1 MHTSRSVRPLFALVA
16 LAAALA
22 CASAPASGQ
31 GFMDRLK
38 KKAEEAAKRKAE
50 ERTEKRAGQAT
61 DAAMDKAECA
71 ASDKLCAERV
81 AKESAAAKSGAK
93 GGGQNGGASTAPAK
107 PGEGVWLNYDFVPG
121 DRVIFADDFTADAVG
136 DFPHRL
142 HLLAGN
148 MEVVDWRGG
157 RYLRAADGGK
167 IEIRLP
173 ETLPERF
180 TLEFDAWHY
189 GSAGGEVR
197 FDPKAA
203 APRSRFEW
211 YGLYEAGIVDD
222 ERRLLGKPTIPRDS
236 GVYRIRIMAD
246 GDHVKA
252 YVNETRVANAPE
264 APLGRSKSIVI
275 TLPPGG
281 DQPTLFGNIR
291 VAAGGRALYDALSA
305 NGRVATQ
312 GILFDVGSDRIR
324 PESTPT
330 LTEIAAM
337 LDAHRE
343 LRLAIEGHTDDAG
356 DAAANRTLSENRAAA
371 VKAYLIA
378 KHHVDASRLT
388 SQGFGESRPAAPNST
403 AEGRQQ
409 NRRVELVKR

>member
-1 MHTSRSVRPLFALVA
+1 MLTSRTIRPLLTLAA
-16 LAAALA
+16 LATALA
-22 CASAPASGQ
+22 CATAPASAQG

-50 ERTEKRAGQAT
+50 ERTEKRAGEAA

-71 ASDKLCAERV
+71 AADKLCAERK
-81 AKESAAAKSGAK
+81 AKEGANGKSG
-93 GGGQNGGASTAPAK
+93 GVSSAPAK

-121 DRVIFADDFTADAVG
+121 DRVIFADDFSGDAVG
-136 DFPHRL
+136 DFPRRL

-148 MEVVDWRGG
+148 MEVVDWRGA
-157 RYLRAADGGK
+157 RYLRASDGGK

-173 ETLPERF
+173 ETLPQRF

-189 GSAGGEVR
+189 GSVSGEVR
-197 FDPKAA
+197 FDPKAS
-203 APRSRFEW
+203 APRSRFVW
-211 YGLYEAGIVDD
+211 YGLYKAGIVDD
-222 ERRLLGKPTIPRDS
+222 ERELLGTPTIPRDS
-236 GVYRIRIMAD
+236 GAYRIRIMAD

-264 APLGRSKSIVI
+264 AQLGRSKSIVI
-275 TLPPGG
+275 TLPSSG

-330 LTEIAAM
+330 LSEIAKM
-337 LDAHRE
+337 LDEHRD
-343 LRLAIEGHTDDAG
+343 LKLAIEGHTDDAG
-356 DAAANRTLSENRAAA
+356 DAAANKTLSEERAAA
-371 VKAYLIA
+371 VKAYLVA
-378 KHHVDASRLT
+378 RHHVEPSRLAA
-388 SQGFGESRPAAPNST
+388 QGFGESKPAAPNST